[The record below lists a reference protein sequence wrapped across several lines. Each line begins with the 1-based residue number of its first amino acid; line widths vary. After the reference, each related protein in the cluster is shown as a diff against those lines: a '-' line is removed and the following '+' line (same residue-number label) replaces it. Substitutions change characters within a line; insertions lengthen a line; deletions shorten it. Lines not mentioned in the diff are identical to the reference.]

1 MKKFINANKKLLSVV
16 LMCLLVLVCANTNT
30 VYASTKSKNLKNLLE
45 KHEDDLGDLKQLKEV
60 MDMIHED
67 LYNATKVN
75 NSLKQKLSS
84 DIDKFNN
91 MVGINPLIKTSISTE
106 LKAQTRDLSD
116 ENIDETKENVL
127 AIKEWVDYKV
137 GDTLDADDSDEED
150 LNDDSEDNSDN
161 EDEEDLN
168 DDDSEDNSDNE
179 DDLNDD
185 DSEDNSDNEDEEQD
199 DTEESPDD
207 ENEEEPSDDED
218 SNDEIDE
225 VEQESPIID
234 KSLVGQSL
242 PKAGIKS
249 TIIAIS
255 IILLIGAVFFI
266 IRYRQLDDFIK

>member
-1 MKKFINANKKLLSVV
+1 MKKFINANKKLLSIV

-45 KHEDDLGDLKQLKEV
+45 KHEDDLGDLKQLKKV
-60 MDMIHED
+60 VDMIHED

-84 DIDKFNN
+84 DIGKFNN
-91 MVGINPLIKTSISTE
+91 IVGINPLIKTSISTE

-116 ENIDETKENVL
+116 ENIDETKENISAV
-127 AIKEWVDYKV
+127 KEWVDYKV
-137 GDTLDADDSDEED
+137 GDTLDADDSDE
-150 LNDDSEDNSDN
+150 DDSEDSSD
-161 EDEEDLN
+161 
-168 DDDSEDNSDNE
+168 S
-179 DDLNDD
+179 
-185 DSEDNSDNEDEEQD
+185 EDEEQD
-199 DTEESPDD
+199 GTEESPDD
-207 ENEEEPSDDED
+207 ENEEEPSGDDSSDEEE

-225 VEQESPIID
+225 VDQESSIID
-234 KSLVGQSL
+234 KSLAGQNL

-249 TIIAIS
+249 TIITIS

>member
-60 MDMIHED
+60 VDMIHED

-84 DIDKFNN
+84 DIGKFNN
-91 MVGINPLIKTSISTE
+91 IVGINPLIKTSISTE

-116 ENIDETKENVL
+116 ENIDETKENISAV
-127 AIKEWVDYKV
+127 KEWVDYKV
-137 GDTLDADDSDEED
+137 GDTLDADDSDEDD
-150 LNDDSEDNSDN
+150 LNEDDSEDS
-161 EDEEDLN
+161 
-168 DDDSEDNSDNE
+168 
-179 DDLNDD
+179 
-185 DSEDNSDNEDEEQD
+185 SDNEDEEQD
-199 DTEESPDD
+199 GTEESPDD
-207 ENEEEPSDDED
+207 ENEEEPSGDSSDEEE

-225 VEQESPIID
+225 VDQESSIID
-234 KSLVGQSL
+234 KSLAGQNL

-249 TIIAIS
+249 TIITIS

>member
-116 ENIDETKENVL
+116 ENIDETKENVS

-161 EDEEDLN
+161 EDDLN
-168 DDDSEDNSDNE
+168 DDDSEDNSD
-179 DDLNDD
+179 D
-185 DSEDNSDNEDEEQD
+185 EDEEQD

-234 KSLVGQSL
+234 KSLAGQSL

-249 TIIAIS
+249 TIITIS

>member
-60 MDMIHED
+60 VDMIHED

-84 DIDKFNN
+84 DIGKFNN
-91 MVGINPLIKTSISTE
+91 IVGINPLIKTSISTE

-116 ENIDETKENVL
+116 ENIDETKENISAV
-127 AIKEWVDYKV
+127 KEWVDYKV
-137 GDTLDADDSDEED
+137 GDTLDADDSDEDD
-150 LNDDSEDNSDN
+150 LNEDDSEDG
-161 EDEEDLN
+161 
-168 DDDSEDNSDNE
+168 
-179 DDLNDD
+179 
-185 DSEDNSDNEDEEQD
+185 SDNEDEEQD
-199 DTEESPDD
+199 GTEESPDD
-207 ENEEEPSDDED
+207 ENEEEPSGDSSDEEE

-225 VEQESPIID
+225 VDQESSIID
-234 KSLVGQSL
+234 KSLAGQNL

-249 TIIAIS
+249 TIITIS

>member
-60 MDMIHED
+60 VDMIHED

-84 DIDKFNN
+84 DIGKFNN
-91 MVGINPLIKTSISTE
+91 IVGINPLIKTSISTE

-116 ENIDETKENVL
+116 ENIDETKENISAV
-127 AIKEWVDYKV
+127 KEWVDYKV
-137 GDTLDADDSDEED
+137 GDTLSADA
-150 LNDDSEDNSDN
+150 DNSD
-161 EDEEDLN
+161 
-168 DDDSEDNSDNE
+168 E

-185 DSEDNSDNEDEEQD
+185 SQDNLDNGDEEQD

-218 SNDEIDE
+218 SSEDENSNDEIDE
-225 VEQESPIID
+225 VDQESSIID
-234 KSLVGQSL
+234 KSLAGQNL

-249 TIIAIS
+249 TIITIS

>member
-1 MKKFINANKKLLSVV
+1 MKKFINANKKLLSIV

-45 KHEDDLGDLKQLKEV
+45 KHEDDLGDLKQLKKV
-60 MDMIHED
+60 VDMIHED

-84 DIDKFNN
+84 DIGKFNN
-91 MVGINPLIKTSISTE
+91 IVGINPLIKTSISTE

-116 ENIDETKENVL
+116 ENIDETKENISAV
-127 AIKEWVDYKV
+127 KEWVDYKV

-150 LNDDSEDNSDN
+150 LNEDDSEDS
-161 EDEEDLN
+161 
-168 DDDSEDNSDNE
+168 
-179 DDLNDD
+179 
-185 DSEDNSDNEDEEQD
+185 SDNEDEEQD
-199 DTEESPDD
+199 GTEESPDD
-207 ENEEEPSDDED
+207 ENEEEPSGDSSDEEE

-225 VEQESPIID
+225 VDQESSIID
-234 KSLVGQSL
+234 KSLAGQNL

-249 TIIAIS
+249 TIITIS

>member
-60 MDMIHED
+60 VDMIHED

-84 DIDKFNN
+84 DIGKFNN
-91 MVGINPLIKTSISTE
+91 IVGINPLIKTSISTE

-116 ENIDETKENVL
+116 ENIDETKENISAV
-127 AIKEWVDYKV
+127 KEWVDYKV
-137 GDTLDADDSDEED
+137 GDTLSVDA
-150 LNDDSEDNSDN
+150 DNSD
-161 EDEEDLN
+161 
-168 DDDSEDNSDNE
+168 E

-185 DSEDNSDNEDEEQD
+185 SQDNFDNGDEEQD

-218 SNDEIDE
+218 SSEDENSNDEIDE
-225 VEQESPIID
+225 VDQESSIID
-234 KSLVGQSL
+234 KSLAGQNL

-249 TIIAIS
+249 TIITIS

>member
-1 MKKFINANKKLLSVV
+1 MKKFINANKKLLSIV

-60 MDMIHED
+60 VDMIHED

-84 DIDKFNN
+84 DIGKFNN
-91 MVGINPLIKTSISTE
+91 IVGINPLIKTSISTE

-116 ENIDETKENVL
+116 ENIDETKENISAV
-127 AIKEWVDYKV
+127 KEWVDYKV
-137 GDTLDADDSDEED
+137 GDTLDADDSDEDD
-150 LNDDSEDNSDN
+150 LNEDDSEDS
-161 EDEEDLN
+161 
-168 DDDSEDNSDNE
+168 
-179 DDLNDD
+179 
-185 DSEDNSDNEDEEQD
+185 SDNEDEEQD
-199 DTEESPDD
+199 GTEESPDD
-207 ENEEEPSDDED
+207 ENEEEPSGDSSDEEE

-225 VEQESPIID
+225 VDQESSIID
-234 KSLVGQSL
+234 KSLAGQNL

-249 TIIAIS
+249 TIITIS

>member
-45 KHEDDLGDLKQLKEV
+45 KHEDDLGDLKQLKKV
-60 MDMIHED
+60 VDMIHED

-84 DIDKFNN
+84 DIGKFNN
-91 MVGINPLIKTSISTE
+91 IVGINPLIKTSISTE

-116 ENIDETKENVL
+116 ENIDETKENISAV
-127 AIKEWVDYKV
+127 KEWVDYKV
-137 GDTLDADDSDEED
+137 GDTLDADDSDEDD
-150 LNDDSEDNSDN
+150 LNEDDSEDSSD
-161 EDEEDLN
+161 
-168 DDDSEDNSDNE
+168 S
-179 DDLNDD
+179 
-185 DSEDNSDNEDEEQD
+185 EDEEQD
-199 DTEESPDD
+199 GTEESPDD
-207 ENEEEPSDDED
+207 ENEEEPSGDDSSDEEE

-225 VEQESPIID
+225 VDQESSIID
-234 KSLVGQSL
+234 KSLAGQNL

-249 TIIAIS
+249 TIITIS

>member
-60 MDMIHED
+60 VDMIHED

-84 DIDKFNN
+84 DIGKFNN
-91 MVGINPLIKTSISTE
+91 IVGINPLIKTSISTE

-116 ENIDETKENVL
+116 ENIDETKENISAV
-127 AIKEWVDYKV
+127 KEWVDYKV
-137 GDTLDADDSDEED
+137 GDTLSADA
-150 LNDDSEDNSDN
+150 DNSD
-161 EDEEDLN
+161 
-168 DDDSEDNSDNE
+168 E

-185 DSEDNSDNEDEEQD
+185 SSED
-199 DTEESPDD
+199 
-207 ENEEEPSDDED
+207 EN

-225 VEQESPIID
+225 VDQESSIID
-234 KSLVGQSL
+234 KSLAGQNL

-249 TIIAIS
+249 TIITIS